1 MYNYFMLSDGL
12 ERERVLDALLTSYRL
27 GEDPSESLSELWSL
41 VENDWTLYI
50 PLLDAINGYELFQVG
65 DTFSEEMMD

>member
-1 MYNYFMLSDGL
+1 MLSDGL
-12 ERERVLDALLTSYRL
+12 ERQRILDALFTSYRL
-27 GEDPSESLSELWSL
+27 GEDPSESSPELWSL

-65 DTFSEEMMD
+65 GKFSEEMMD